1 MINFY
6 KKIKIS
12 LQRGT
17 MIGIDTNIL
26 VRYLTNDDEEQ
37 CKIVSS
43 LLNQHSGNKGNIYV
57 NNIVL
62 CELIWV
68 LESGYK
74 YSREV
79 IVNAVKA
86 LLQTM
91 EFKFDHHELLVLAIM
106 EYAKSEAT
114 DFADILITLS
124 NKKNGCKV
132 SYSFDKA
139 LSKLSNVEILESV

>member
-1 MINFY
+1 
-6 KKIKIS
+6 
-12 LQRGT
+12 

-26 VRYLTNDDEEQ
+26 VRYLTNDDKEQ

-43 LLNQHSGNKGNIYV
+43 LLKQHSGHKASIYI

-68 LESGYK
+68 LETGYK

-91 EFKFDHHELLVLAIM
+91 EFRFDHHELLVLAIM
-106 EYAKSEAT
+106 EYAKSAKI

-132 SYSFDKA
+132 TYSFDKA
-139 LSKLSNVEILESV
+139 LSQLSDTKIL